1 MSNISLS
8 TIVYLMFSVLL
19 LTDSCIGNLPLKFFI
34 SSLTVVVYLID
45 WPMIRSLLH
54 RSIITAIKHF
64 ENNNSEKQKSFMF
77 PVFQKLLPFQNFP
90 PCWNFVSRDSPVT
103 VSTHNGKIQYR
114 YRFTATTWQ
123 LGWGRITISWDT
135 LLKSA
140 MLFFSVTPLIDRI
153 FSLSNWTENLF
164 NPSVSS
170 KEGNK
175 RCMLSFDSVYLL

>member
-34 SSLTVVVYLID
+34 SSLTVVVFLID

-77 PVFQKLLPFQNFP
+77 PVFQKLHPFQNFP

-114 YRFTATTWQ
+114 YRFTATT
-123 LGWGRITISWDT
+123 S
-135 LLKSA
+135 LLRSNYDFLRHPSQVGHA
-140 MLFFSVTPLIDRI
+140 FFLSNPWLIEFSVCRI
-153 FSLSNWTENLF
+153 ELKLHSI
-164 NPSVSS
+164 
-170 KEGNK
+170 
-175 RCMLSFDSVYLL
+175 LLRKVLRGAC